1 MSHPDT
7 SCPMTYEHAI
17 EVYFMEH
24 RAKLI
29 DVAAF
34 LDRLDRTT
42 GKDGDDFRMIAFQ
55 SALEIVGDGEPDRA
69 RRLLELFSDFSTEPI
84 DIAPMKGALGAMP
97 LDPS

>member
-1 MSHPDT
+1 MPHPDA
-7 SCPMTYEHAI
+7 SCPMTYEQAI
-17 EVYFMEH
+17 EAYFMEH

-34 LDRLDRTT
+34 LDRLERTSEN
-42 GKDGDDFRMIAFQ
+42 KSDDFRMIAFR
-55 SALEIVGDGEPDRA
+55 SALEVLGDGEPDRA

-84 DIAPMKGALGAMP
+84 DTAPMKGALGAMP